1 MPAHEVYYS
10 GQQRLAK
17 WRFDMINCEEHK
29 RLLDEIERLKAK
41 NEELLAEMLM
51 LRDMLVSVRSQKIAR
66 QIGRY
71 FS

>member
-1 MPAHEVYYS
+1 
-10 GQQRLAK
+10 
-17 WRFDMINCEEHK
+17 MINCEEHK

-66 QIGRY
+66 QIGMH
-71 FS
+71 FSCDV